1 MKRTKSV
8 VGTARFKVTADGV
21 GVVSHAGVGMLREL
35 ADLTGLSA
43 AVSGVLADTYRGPWV
58 HDPGRVFGDLA
69 AAVAD
74 GADCV
79 SGIGGLVDQA
89 GQHGAVASV
98 TTAWRLLD
106 QRVDAAHLVGLK
118 EARAVARS
126 NAWAAGAGPEPGA
139 ALIVDVDATI
149 SIDHSDRKE
158 NAAVT

>member
-1 MKRTKSV
+1 VKGSKSL
-8 VGTARFKVTADGV
+8 VGTARFKVSADGV

-43 AVSGVLADTYRGPWV
+43 AVSEVLADTYRGPWV

-79 SGIGGLVDQA
+79 SGIGALVDQRD
-89 GQHGAVASV
+89 QHGAVASV

-106 QRVDAAHLVGLK
+106 QRVDAAHLAGLK
-118 EARAVARS
+118 SARATARV
-126 NAWAAGAGPEPGA
+126 NAWAAGAAPVPGA
-139 ALIVDVDATI
+139 ALIIDVEKVLRI
-149 SIDHSDRKE
+149 SSV
-158 NAAVT
+158 AGLT